1 MILSDHSGRRQ
12 IWRIAVS
19 NHKNEHDSKD
29 LNRDPLSGTP
39 GAHPIGTGA
48 GAAAGGATGAAIG
61 MVGGPVGV
69 AAGAVV
75 GAVAGGLAGK
85 GVAEMVNRTGEEA
98 YWRGQYTR
106 EPYYSAD
113 RSYDDYSPAYR
124 TGYEGRGLHADRSF
138 DDAETDL
145 RRSYEANRGNSR
157 LEWDDAKL
165 ASRAAWHR
173 VEHALPGDADRD
185 GR

>member
-1 MILSDHSGRRQ
+1 MSTQKSDHD
-12 IWRIAVS
+12 A
-19 NHKNEHDSKD
+19 KNM
-29 LNRDPLSGTP
+29 NRDPISGTP

-48 GAAAGGATGAAIG
+48 GAAAGGAAGAAIG
-61 MVGGPVGV
+61 MFGGPVGA

-75 GAVAGGLAGK
+75 GAVVGGLAGK
-85 GVAEMVNRTGEEA
+85 GVAEQINPTAEDA
-98 YWRGQYTR
+98 YWREQHTR

-113 RSYDDYSPAYR
+113 RSFDDYSPAYR

-138 DDAETDL
+138 EDAEPEL
-145 RRSYEANRGNSR
+145 RSSYEANRGTSR
-157 LEWDDAKL
+157 LEWNDAKS

-173 VEHALPGDADRD
+173 VERALPGDADRD